1 MQASLILEPFFSMP
15 QKHFSSATM
24 DLASLFRGME
34 VFNHSTFSE
43 IELDA
48 KVQALEVAFS
58 ELENQGQSFAV
69 FIEHLIASPI
79 WQSWDYVGNP
89 YKTYCL
95 ELARAVDHLNQE
107 MISEPAYHSRKHFKD
122 VCLSLT
128 ILLMQDPVNTN
139 LANSDSQW
147 SIDPIERWI
156 LLFCAIGHD
165 FGHDGSTNRSPFELE
180 KVSIERLRNFL
191 HDQNCPPELRRD
203 LMLMVES
210 IILATDPKSYPHLWA
225 KFASTKGEHE
235 RVHLM
240 SILMIESDLL
250 VSILPAQGM
259 RLSERLAQE
268 WQAYDP
274 ELAKVVVS
282 PKGRLAFLN
291 KLNLLSAQAKSL
303 GLFDILSAEKKDLEI
318 KIEES

>member
-1 MQASLILEPFFSMP
+1 
-15 QKHFSSATM
+15 
-24 DLASLFRGME
+24 
-34 VFNHSTFSE
+34 
-43 IELDA
+43 
-48 KVQALEVAFS
+48 
-58 ELENQGQSFAV
+58 
-69 FIEHLIASPI
+69 
-79 WQSWDYVGNP
+79 
-89 YKTYCL
+89 
-95 ELARAVDHLNQE
+95 
-107 MISEPAYHSRKHFKD
+107 
-122 VCLSLT
+122 
-128 ILLMQDPVNTN
+128 MQDPVNTN
-139 LANSDSQW
+139 LAHSDLQW
-147 SIDPIERWI
+147 SIDLTERWI

-180 KVSIERLRNFL
+180 KASIERLRNFL
-191 HDQNCPPELRRD
+191 HNQDCPPELMRD

-210 IILATDPKSYPHLWA
+210 IILATDPKFYSHLWE
-225 KFASTKGEHE
+225 KFASKKGEHE
-235 RVHLM
+235 RLHLM

-303 GLFDILSAEKKDLEI
+303 GLFDILSAVKKDLEI